1 MSKKR
6 QKKVYKGNKED
17 KIVKSSITTKD
28 KIVWI
33 MVLIFFVLL
42 FGFVLFLKFLKYFIS
57 T

>member
-6 QKKVYKGNKED
+6 QKKLYKGNKKD
-17 KIVKSSITTKD
+17 KIVKSNITKKD

-42 FGFVLFLKFLKYFIS
+42 FSSILFLKFLQYFIS
-57 T
+57 I